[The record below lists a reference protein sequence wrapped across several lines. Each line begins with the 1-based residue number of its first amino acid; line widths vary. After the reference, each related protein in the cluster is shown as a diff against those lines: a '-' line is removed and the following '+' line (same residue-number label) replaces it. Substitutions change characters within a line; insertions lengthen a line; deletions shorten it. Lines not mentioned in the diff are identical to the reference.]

1 MADSHI
7 TGCFDAFSKQLGSAS
22 MMDSSSNDFYDE
34 SETLSEFEKTLSRID
49 DISVKI
55 KLTDNKPL
63 VWKAEEWLKLQKNRI
78 HGTLIGTPANFPKQV
93 SENGLPLLLLPEEV
107 TLIIEKN
114 MGKLFSYRKN
124 RTFPSDKVKEEYSEY
139 LRKNK
144 EEQEAY
150 YKKLCKEQVL
160 ERIDLIIEGKKR
172 KSLSKQQNTE
182 GTTSES
188 ELDREVLLQNE
199 IERKV
204 KAATASN
211 LIQIPTASPWLA
223 EEDLEEVE
231 WTYPETS
238 KEKLKYRVFKDLYEK
253 GYSLTPCAKFG
264 GDFLVYPGEPWKF
277 HAYFIV
283 ICLEFDEEFKLSDLV
298 SNSRVSVFTRK
309 NLVLASIDEDN
320 ELHYNTLTWPTKM
333 SV

>member
-1 MADSHI
+1 MADSQM
-7 TGCFDAFSKQLGSAS
+7 TGCLDIFSKQLGSAS
-22 MMDSSSNDFYDE
+22 TLENPSDDFYSE
-34 SETLSEFEKTLSRID
+34 SESLSEFEKTLSRID
-49 DISVKI
+49 DITVKI
-55 KLTDNKPL
+55 KLIGNRPL

-114 MGKLFSYRKN
+114 LGKIYRYNKN
-124 RTFPSDKVKEEYSEY
+124 RTFPSDKVKEEYHEY

-150 YKKLCKEQVL
+150 YKRLCKEQVL
-160 ERIDLIIEGKKR
+160 ERIDLIIEGKKK
-172 KSLSKQQNTE
+172 KSLSKLQGNE
-182 GTTSES
+182 GTTSEP
-188 ELDREVLLQNE
+188 ELDREALIQNE
-199 IERKV
+199 IDRKV
-204 KAATASN
+204 KAATASH
-211 LIQIPTASPWLA
+211 LIQIPTANPWLTVK
-223 EEDLEEVE
+223 DLEQVE

-238 KEKLKYRVFKDLYEK
+238 KEKLKYRIFKDLYEK

-283 ICLEFDEEFKLSDLV
+283 VCLEFEEEFKLNDLV

-309 NLVLASIDEDN
+309 NLVLASIDEND
-320 ELHYNTLTWPTKM
+320 EIFYNTLTWPTKI
-333 SV
+333 SE

>member
-211 LIQIPTASPWLA
+211 LIQIPT
-223 EEDLEEVE
+223 
-231 WTYPETS
+231 
-238 KEKLKYRVFKDLYEK
+238 
-253 GYSLTPCAKFG
+253 
-264 GDFLVYPGEPWKF
+264 GEPWKF